1 MDRQPRFKEFRLKRF
16 ALALA
21 VLAFLAPAAWYGT
34 PEVFRPALVDLHR
47 QSAGL
52 EERSIQVGS
61 HRISYL
67 EGGHGETVLLLHGLF
82 AEKDHWVD
90 FARGLTAH
98 YRVIAPDLPGFGA
111 STRLEHEPYDYA
123 AQTRRLAALL
133 DALGVQRA
141 HLAGS
146 SMGGTLAALLAL
158 EQPRRVSSLAFIG
171 APHGIR
177 TLLPSE
183 MDLQIDAGHA
193 PLVAQDAQQFAQML
207 DLLFA
212 RRPFLPY
219 PILQAA
225 QTRAVEQAASNRRL
239 WHEQL
244 RDRHLLHERIAALK
258 TPLLVLW
265 GGQDRLFDATGVQ
278 VLRELLPQARIE
290 VLPLIGHLPMME
302 APAETAQRYA
312 RFLLVPPTQR

>member
-1 MDRQPRFKEFRLKRF
+1 MKRF

-21 VLAFLAPAAWYGT
+21 VLAFLAPAAWYGA

-47 QSAGL
+47 RSAGL

-67 EGGHGETVLLLHGLF
+67 EGGRGETVVLLHGLF

-90 FARGLTAH
+90 FARSLTAH

-123 AQTRRLAALL
+123 AQTRRLAALF
-133 DALGVQRA
+133 DALGMQRV

-158 EQPRRVSSLAFIG
+158 EQPWRVNTLAFIG

-177 TLLPSE
+177 SLLRSD
-183 MDLQIDAGHA
+183 MDVQIDAGHA
-193 PLVAQDAQQFAQML
+193 PLVAQDAQQFGQML

-225 QTRAVEQAASNRRL
+225 QARAVEQAASNRRL

-244 RDRHLLHERIAALK
+244 RDRHLLHERIAKLQA
-258 TPLLVLW
+258 PLLVLW
-265 GGQDRLFDATGVQ
+265 GGQDRLFDATGTR
-278 VLRELLPQARIE
+278 VLRDLLPQARIE
-290 VLPLIGHLPMME
+290 VLPLLGHLPMME
-302 APAETAQRYA
+302 APADTAQRYA
-312 RFLLVPPTQR
+312 RFLLAPPARR